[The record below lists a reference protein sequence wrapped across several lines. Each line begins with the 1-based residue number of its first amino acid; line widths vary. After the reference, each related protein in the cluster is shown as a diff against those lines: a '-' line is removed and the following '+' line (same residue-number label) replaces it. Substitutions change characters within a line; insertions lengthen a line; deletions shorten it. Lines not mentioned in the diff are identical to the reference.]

1 MKTSLS
7 ALVVGA
13 GLVAVA
19 GCGGSKTVAPDPTAE
34 IGCLVNGITLTPST
48 AVIHPGDSIHVLA
61 IYTPCFGLPRTVAMQ
76 WRSSR
81 ASAATVDPLDGEVRA
96 YTRGQA
102 TIIANDPHDPAV
114 SGAMA
119 LVVE

>member
-7 ALVVGA
+7 AFVVGA

-34 IGCLVNGITLTPST
+34 ISCVVDGIALTPSS
-48 AVIHPGDSIHVLA
+48 AVIHPGDSVHVLA
-61 IYTPCFGLPRTVAMQ
+61 IYRPCFGMPRTVAMQ
-76 WRSSR
+76 WQSS
-81 ASAATVDPLDGEVRA
+81 SPSVATVDPLEGVVRA
-96 YTRGQA
+96 YTRGVA
-102 TIIANDPHDPAV
+102 TIIATDPHDPNDKH
-114 SGAMA
+114 AMV